1 MNSHSRHFHRLL
13 ALALLLLTALSL
25 SLSAAAEEVGEEVAG
40 SIAATTTE
48 ALPEGHPEEEGA
60 RTASALI
67 ADFLGENAAGLLS
80 GATFLLTLAVTY
92 LFRRRL
98 IPPLLESL
106 ASLLGKSREAIV
118 GAEAIA
124 EREAERA
131 ERLLA
136 RVEELIG
143 RATEAADRAESAALA
158 LHAGESAERL
168 LHPLLKEQVDLL
180 YELLISANLPQYQK
194 DRIGAA
200 HAAAMALLGESD
212 HE

>member
-1 MNSHSRHFHRLL
+1 MNSHSRHSRRLFALVLVLL
-13 ALALLLLTALSL
+13 AVVTL
-25 SLSAAAEEVGEEVAG
+25 SLSAAAEEVSTE
-40 SIAATTTE
+40 AADLPAAPATE
-48 ALPEGHPEEEGA
+48 ALPQTPAGEEGQES
-60 RTASALI
+60 ASALI
-67 ADFLGENAAGLLS
+67 AAFLGENAAGLLS

-131 ERLLA
+131 ECLLA